1 MQLGSRPKAPDLERG
16 LSFEVSVA
24 ARPPAC
30 VSDVFGNDVGE
41 DARKLLRCIPHVE
54 GAAAACNPDRGP
66 EQSDDAGQGRRGGLD
81 QFLKRVVRGPH
92 QAVDVVSCSVL
103 AVSHRGRPVFGDGG
117 EDGVGFTDGAGD
129 RRDRPGRRGGA
140 CECPSWRL
148 WNREPGGLSSPCS

>member
-1 MQLGSRPKAPDLERG
+1 MLGSFSAASLTSKGPPQRVIRIVAHVW
-16 LSFEVSVA
+16 FAEV
-24 ARPPAC
+24 
-30 VSDVFGNDVGE
+30 
-41 DARKLLRCIPHVE
+41 
-54 GAAAACNPDRGP
+54 P